1 MDRILYTAGGGA
13 SQTMAQQS
21 VVNNNLANVSTPG
34 FRGELMALRA
44 VPVEG
49 DARLPTRIASMM
61 TTPGAD
67 FTPGTI
73 STTGRSLDV
82 ALQGDDT
89 WLALQSPD
97 GGEAYTR
104 RGDLQVDA
112 TGLLTSLGNPVLSD
126 NGQAIV
132 VPLGGDVTIAP
143 DGSIS
148 VLEPGQNPDA
158 VAPLARLKMVVPGN
172 DNLVRGEDGLFR
184 RVPAEGE
191 DVAAPLPADDTRR
204 LVPGAL
210 EGSNVTPTEAM
221 ISMIDSARRYDM
233 HMKMIESADENEQ
246 RANSL
251 LSLTS

>member
-13 SQTMAQQS
+13 SQSMAQQA
-21 VVNNNLANVSTPG
+21 VNNHNLSNVSTPG
-34 FRGELMALRA
+34 FRGELMAMRA

-49 DARLPTRIASMM
+49 EARLPTRVASMM
-61 TTPGAD
+61 STPGSN
-67 FTPGTI
+67 FTSGNV

-82 ALQGDDT
+82 ALQGDDN
-89 WLALQSPD
+89 WLAVQSPD

-104 RGDLQVDA
+104 RGDFQVDD
-112 TGLLTSLGNPVLSD
+112 TGLLMSLGNPVLSD

-143 DGSIS
+143 DGTIS

-158 VAPLARLKMVVPGN
+158 VAPLARLKMVAPGN
-172 DNLVRGEDGLFR
+172 ENLVRGEDGLFR
-184 RVPAEGE
+184 MTPAEGE
-191 DVAAPLPADDTRR
+191 ELAAPVPADDTLR

-210 EGSNVTPTEAM
+210 EGSNVTATEAM
-221 ISMIDSARRYDM
+221 ITMIDSSRRYDM
-233 HMKMIESADENEQ
+233 HMKVIESADQNAE

-251 LSLTS
+251 LSISG

>member
-13 SQTMAQQS
+13 SQTMAQQA

-34 FRGELMALRA
+34 FRGELMAMRA

-49 DARLPTRIASMM
+49 EARLPTRVASMM
-61 TTPGAD
+61 TTPGSD
-67 FTPGTI
+67 FTQGNI

-82 ALQGDDT
+82 ALQGDA
-89 WLALQSPD
+89 WLAVQPPG

-112 TGLLTSLGNPVLSD
+112 TGLLTSLGNPVMGD

-132 VPLGGDVTIAP
+132 IPVGADVTIGA

-148 VLEPGQNPDA
+148 VLEPGQNPDSI
-158 VAPLARLKMVVPGN
+158 APLAKLKLVAPGN
-172 DNLVRGEDGLFR
+172 ENLVRGEDGLFR
-184 RVPAEGE
+184 MTPPPGQQNANPV
-191 DVAAPLPADDTRR
+191 PADDTLR

-210 EGSNVTPTEAM
+210 EGSNVTPTDAM
-221 ISMIDSARRYDM
+221 ISMIDSSRRYDM

-251 LSLTS
+251 LSLT

>member
-13 SQTMAQQS
+13 SQTMAQQA

-34 FRGELMALRA
+34 FRGELMAFRA

-49 DARLPTRIASMM
+49 EARLPTRVASMM

-67 FTPGTI
+67 FTPGDI
-73 STTGRSLDV
+73 NTTGRSLDV
-82 ALQGDDT
+82 ALRDDDT
-89 WLALQSPD
+89 WLAVQSPE

-158 VAPLARLKMVVPGN
+158 VAPLARLKMVAPGN

-184 RVPAEGE
+184 MTPPQGQELAP
-191 DVAAPLPADDTRR
+191 PLPADDTRR

-210 EGSNVTPTEAM
+210 EGSNVTATDAM
-221 ISMIDSARRYDM
+221 ISMIDSSRRYDM
-233 HMKMIESADENEQ
+233 HMKVIDSADENEQ

-251 LSLTS
+251 LSLTN

>member
-13 SQTMAQQS
+13 SQTMAQQA
-21 VVNNNLANVSTPG
+21 VNNHNLANVSTPG

-49 DARLPTRIASMM
+49 EARLPTRIASMM

-67 FTPGTI
+67 FTPGNI
-73 STTGRSLDV
+73 NTTGRSLDV
-82 ALQGDDT
+82 ALQGDA
-89 WLALQSPD
+89 WLAVPSPE

-104 RGDLQVDA
+104 RGDLQVDS
-112 TGLLTSLGNPVLSD
+112 TGLLTSLGNPVLD
-126 NGQAIV
+126 DTGQAIV

-143 DGSIS
+143 DGSLS

-158 VAPLARLKMVVPGN
+158 VAPLARLKMVAPGN

-184 RVPAEGE
+184 VPPAQGQ
-191 DVAAPLPADDTRR
+191 DVAAPIPADDTLR

-210 EGSNVTPTEAM
+210 EGSNVTATDAM

-233 HMKMIESADENEQ
+233 HMKVIDSVDDNAQ
-246 RANSL
+246 RANNL
-251 LSLTS
+251 LSITS